1 MKKLKSIF
9 LSSLV
14 GASVIALASCGGSDS
29 KKDDDESKEIESGS
43 NQGTGESGSSQGT
56 GDSEAINNAASN
68 FREFYNEDIATLFKN
83 LTSGKYINVKGT
95 TTTRISQKTADNK
108 TVEKDVVNGGSYSV
122 SYKDGA
128 FNGFSSDS
136 YSSYSSDSYTKSY
149 TILSDSTVKNVD
161 YEYED
166 NKFDNYDYDYDDL
179 TQDAVFTPLDL
190 YNILTSD
197 AVQKLLN
204 MPNAEQLKSYVGT
217 LITDMTPYALNAVD
231 SLFSS
236 EEVAAEDNDGVSG
249 TKYYFD
255 KDKFREVIGKEVVE
269 GSITYKATIENIVAN
284 LFGEDALVS
293 LENTAADVIL
303 GQSSYGVL
311 NDAFGL
317 VKTIAPYV
325 NPTVGLVIDSFAK
338 QSKEDIVGSID
349 SFKGL
354 PIPEKYVSMA
364 DMMIDAYDLSVT
376 FNDNKSVSF
385 YFAMP
390 LTDEDDEP
398 VIVDG
403 KLVMDE
409 YELTADFAKDDE
421 VSFYVSAQG
430 QSYYATISKENN
442 SFNLEGGLYAKD
454 DDNVLK
460 TAAVTATLTF
470 VSDKEINLSAL
481 VTSKGTIKANLKLED
496 EGLNFSL
503 TQKSYNKGKLQTT
516 NELTALV
523 SSDKIDFEYNDYEEE
538 SHDSYTQLSQKVIG
552 SVTFSD
558 EVDKDIKNEVESNY
572 KSPNDELSVYEGKP
586 CNASNNESVTV
597 TYNDG
602 ALTFSSKDFK
612 SSDKELPYYGQLKS
626 TKINVDDASDA
637 DLDADGSAYVYFGA
651 NVFENLYAEHKYG
664 DITVVYKYED
674 GKFVGSYALVNG
686 EKVAYSTI
694 SSKIDKDEEEE
705 VLDDLNNFDYIYKV
719 ELNYNVK

>member
-14 GASVIALASCGGSDS
+14 GASVIALASCGGNNS
-29 KKDDDESKEIESGS
+29 KKDEDESKEIESGS
-43 NQGTGESGSSQGT
+43 KEIESGSSQGT
-56 GDSEAINNAASN
+56 GDSEVINNAAAN
-68 FREFYNEDIATLFKN
+68 FREFYNEDIATLFNN

-95 TTTRISQKTADNK
+95 STTRVSQKTADNK
-108 TVEKDVVNGGSYSV
+108 TVEKDVVSGTSFSV

-128 FNGFSSDS
+128 FNGFSSELF
-136 YSSYSSDSYTKSY
+136 SSYSSDSYTKSY
-149 TILSDSTVKNVD
+149 GILSDSIVKNVD

-166 NKFDNYDYDYDDL
+166 KKFDNYDYDYDDL
-179 TQDAVFTPLDL
+179 TQDGEFTPLDL

-197 AVQKLLN
+197 AIQKLLN

-217 LITDMTPYALNAVD
+217 LINDMTPYALNAVD

-269 GSITYKATIENIVAN
+269 GSTTYKATIENIIAN

-325 NPTVGLVIDSFAK
+325 NPTVGLVIDNFAK
-338 QSKEDIVGSID
+338 QGKEDIVGYID
-349 SFKGL
+349 TFKGF
-354 PIPEKYVSMA
+354 PIPENYVSMA

-398 VIVDG
+398 VIEDG

-409 YELTADFAKDDE
+409 YELTADFAEEDE
-421 VSFYVSAQG
+421 VSFYVSAKG

-496 EGLNFSL
+496 DGLNFSL

-538 SHDSYTQLSQKVIG
+538 SYNSYTKLSQKVIG
-552 SVTFSD
+552 SLTFSEEAD
-558 EVDKDIKNEVESNY
+558 EDIKNEVESNY
-572 KSPNDELSVYEGKP
+572 KSPNDELSVYEGEP
-586 CNASNNESVTV
+586 CKAYNNETVTV

-612 SSDKELPYYGQLKS
+612 YQYSDILYYGQLKS
-626 TKINVDDASDA
+626 TKINVDDAIDA
-637 DLDADGSAYVYFGA
+637 DLDVDGSAHVYFGA

-686 EKVAYSTI
+686 EQVSYSSV
-694 SSKIDKDEEEE
+694 SSKIDKDDEEE
-705 VLDDLNNFDYIYKV
+705 VLDDLSYNEEIYGV
-719 ELNYNVK
+719 RLNYNVN